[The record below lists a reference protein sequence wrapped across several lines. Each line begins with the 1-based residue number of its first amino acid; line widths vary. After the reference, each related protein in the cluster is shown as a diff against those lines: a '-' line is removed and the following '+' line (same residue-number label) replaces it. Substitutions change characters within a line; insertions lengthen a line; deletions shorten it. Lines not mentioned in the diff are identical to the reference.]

1 MPCDRLSV
9 PQNLRRYKFGIAN
22 KCSQNWKT
30 TQVMNDHMKY
40 LLHILCV
47 KSQESV
53 NEVENEKK
61 ACETKACK
69 NLVRNFTFNQLE
81 VNIDLVNP
89 MLSV

>member
-1 MPCDRLSV
+1 MLILGSGSV
-9 PQNLRRYKFGIAN
+9 PPNLRKFRRYKFGIAN

-30 TQVMNDHMKY
+30 TQVMNDHMKN
-40 LLHILCV
+40 LLHIWYV

-69 NLVRNFTFNQLE
+69 NLVRNFIFCIQ
-81 VNIDLVNP
+81 
-89 MLSV
+89 SVGG